1 MTVAE
6 LIDKLRGCPQD
17 MPVVVKAYCSGY
29 NDICISEEWIHLRQR
44 PYSTYYGNYYGMYAD
59 ADGDRQDDDVVL
71 VIAIGV

>member
-29 NDICISEEWIHLRQR
+29 NDICISEEWIHLRQKAC
-44 PYSTYYGNYYGMYAD
+44 YGNYYGMYAD
-59 ADGDRQDDDVVL
+59 ADEDREDEDVVL
-71 VIAIGV
+71 VIAIGS